1 MASSRTLLP
10 RATSLPLTI
19 KQFAKCA
26 ERNAEQMVSPQA
38 RKADSTWKPL
48 AFAPDG
54 SVTRFAVLDLIILYL
69 ERKVIEVPQWL
80 IPSDLNLEYV
90 SNLEGIFSS
99 ALPDTISSKFRVRM
113 KP

>member
-1 MASSRTLLP
+1 M
-10 RATSLPLTI
+10 
-19 KQFAKCA
+19 
-26 ERNAEQMVSPQA
+26 
-38 RKADSTWKPL
+38 
-48 AFAPDG
+48 
-54 SVTRFAVLDLIILYL
+54 TRFAVLDLIILYL

-99 ALPDTISSKFRVRM
+99 AVPDTISSKFRVRM